1 MVVECISS
9 IYPILS
15 ILPVGYSKIAC
26 PGIATRCQG
35 TTTVKTMKM
44 ITAGQTLL
52 PMDVDVDVDV
62 EEEDRGMV
70 AESQGGNQTTPI
82 NIGDLL
88 DTTMTTIVTE
98 AVVVNMIH
106 LLMVHLLIIQLPWSR
121 RGGRH
126 RSYRIIHRKSASQ
139 LSLLKP
145 EATKINWRVVLI
157 SFLLRSL

>member
-52 PMDVDVDVDV
+52 PMDVDLDVDV

-70 AESQGGNQTTPI
+70 ADSKICNMEDKATPMI
-82 NIGDLL
+82 VRNILEA
-88 DTTMTTIVTE
+88 MTAIVTE
-98 AVVVNMIH
+98 VVLVTMIYL
-106 LLMVHLLIIQLPWSR
+106 LLMTRDSKTGNVKDKTNLIILR
-121 RGGRH
+121 D
-126 RSYRIIHRKSASQ
+126 
-139 LSLLKP
+139 LL
-145 EATKINWRVVLI
+145 ATTMPPGV
-157 SFLLRSL
+157 